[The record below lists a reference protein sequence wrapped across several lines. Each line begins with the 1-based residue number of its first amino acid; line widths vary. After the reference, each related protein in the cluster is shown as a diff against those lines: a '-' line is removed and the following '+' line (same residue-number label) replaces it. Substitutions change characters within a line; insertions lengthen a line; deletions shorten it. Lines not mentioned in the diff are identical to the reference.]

1 SVPDL
6 EGLSSL
12 RIFDIS
18 ICQNLEIVPIVGQC
32 SSLKKLYISSC
43 RKLSKIG
50 DGLSTSTSLEELK
63 LSDCPNLS
71 SIPDLGLPSLRIL
84 DISICQNL
92 EIVPIRGQCSS
103 LAKLHISSCRKL
115 SKIGDGLSTS
125 ICLEELKLSD
135 CPNLS
140 SIPDLEGLP
149 SLRILDISICQNL
162 EIVPIGELCLS
173 LEVLYVRACA
183 KLSHIRS
190 ALPIRLGYLRIVNC
204 PNLRSIPRILHGYI
218 TELDFTGLCKSLTS
232 LLPVLLQSNTRVSN
246 LTLSDLPDL
255 RSIPESVGK
264 LHFLRHLTIKRCPT
278 LRSIPNDCIG
288 SLTCLRSLDIGGFS
302 EELEE
307 FPGFDSIRRLSAS
320 LKELRLRGWA
330 KLSSLPYQL
339 QHLTALEELEI
350 QRFHGIEALPDWL
363 GNLSSIKRLG
373 IDSCDKLVYLP
384 SELVRRSLSK
394 VIAFEIS
401 ACPRLEAR
409 RSKESCSEWFNISV
423 IRRTPIKRK
432 R

>member
-1 SVPDL
+1 M
-6 EGLSSL
+6 
-12 RIFDIS
+12 
-18 ICQNLEIVPIVGQC
+18 EIVPIGAQC
-32 SSLKKLYISSC
+32 SSL
-43 RKLSKIG
+43 
-50 DGLSTSTSLEELK
+50 E
-63 LSDCPNLS
+63 
-71 SIPDLGLPSLRIL
+71 
-84 DISICQNL
+84 
-92 EIVPIRGQCSS
+92 
-103 LAKLHISSCRKL
+103 KLHISSCRKL
-115 SKIGDGLSTS
+115 SKIGHGLSTS

-140 SIPDLEGLP
+140 SIPDLEGLS
-149 SLRILDISICQNL
+149 SLQILDISMCENL
-162 EIVPIGELCLS
+162 EIVPIGVQLS
-173 LEVLYVRACA
+173 SLQKLHISSCRKLSKIGDGLSNSYFLEESKSSDCPNSSSIPDLKEISFLQILDISNCENLEIVSIGGQYSYLEILDIRACA
-183 KLSHIRS
+183 KLSHIGS
-190 ALPIRLGYLRIVNC
+190 ALSIFASLRKLRIVNC

-218 TELDFTGLCKSLTS
+218 TELDFTGLGKSLS
-232 LLPVLLQSNTRVSN
+232 CLLPDLLQSNTLVRN

-255 RSIPESVGK
+255 RSIPESVEK
-264 LHFLRHLTIKRCPT
+264 LHFLHHLTIKRCPT
-278 LRSIPNDCIG
+278 LRSIPNDCLG
-288 SLTCLRSLDIGGFS
+288 SLTCLRRLDIGGFS

-363 GNLSSIKRLG
+363 GNLSSIKRLR

-409 RSKESCSEWFNISV
+409 RSKESSSEGFNTV
-423 IRRTPIKRK
+423 ICRTPSKRK
-432 R
+432 